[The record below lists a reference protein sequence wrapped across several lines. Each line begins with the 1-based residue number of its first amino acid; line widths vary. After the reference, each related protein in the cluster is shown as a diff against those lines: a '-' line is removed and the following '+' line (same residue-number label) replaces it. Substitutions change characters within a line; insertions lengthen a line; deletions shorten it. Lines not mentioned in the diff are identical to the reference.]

1 MAARLAVVVAGS
13 GRRDRH
19 ALDAVVRGGFDER
32 LEGKVAI
39 ISGAARGIGG
49 AAARLF
55 VGEGAQVVLGDILEE
70 EGSAWPTN
78 WASRARFPAST

>member
-1 MAARLAVVVAGS
+1 MG
-13 GRRDRH
+13 
-19 ALDAVVRGGFDER
+19 R

-55 VGEGAQVVLGDILEE
+55 VEEGAQVVLGDISERK
-70 EGSAWPTN
+70 GQRWPTN
-78 WASRARFPAST
+78 WASAPASPRST